1 MYKTLPVDVQN
12 KTLALD
18 VNRKRI
24 EIAFLKSEFSSLQ
37 EIASNSSTS
46 SVGSNEAIFARFTDS
61 SLNTLATILTM
72 SLDNPITLAP
82 STESSGDGSEAALLD
97 IENITLNLDINRLN
111 REISYLR

>member
-1 MYKTLPVDVQN
+1 MDKILPVDVQN

-24 EIAFLKSEFSSLQ
+24 EIAFLKSELSSLQ

-46 SVGSNEAIFARFTDS
+46 SLGSNEAIARFTDS